1 MSEPGARHTEKK
13 VTEVGSMEQSK
24 VWSPMRVTCV
34 GAVADVLRMP
44 GGGKLSAV
52 GGDPGDPRK
61 PKGQG

>member
-1 MSEPGARHTEKK
+1 MIVER
-13 VTEVGSMEQSK
+13 VGS
-24 VWSPMRVTCV
+24 
-34 GAVADVLRMP
+34 AADILRMP

>member
-1 MSEPGARHTEKK
+1 MDKRHQHKPWVPMTVER
-13 VTEVGSMEQSK
+13 VGS
-24 VWSPMRVTCV
+24 
-34 GAVADVLRMP
+34 VAEVLRMP

>member
-1 MSEPGARHTEKK
+1 MAINDRQAWAPPTVERI
-13 VTEVGSMEQSK
+13 GS
-24 VWSPMRVTCV
+24 
-34 GAVADVLRMP
+34 VAEILRMP

>member
-1 MSEPGARHTEKK
+1 MTSKTWTPMTVSRA
-13 VTEVGSMEQSK
+13 GS
-24 VWSPMRVTCV
+24 
-34 GAVADVLRMP
+34 AADILRMP